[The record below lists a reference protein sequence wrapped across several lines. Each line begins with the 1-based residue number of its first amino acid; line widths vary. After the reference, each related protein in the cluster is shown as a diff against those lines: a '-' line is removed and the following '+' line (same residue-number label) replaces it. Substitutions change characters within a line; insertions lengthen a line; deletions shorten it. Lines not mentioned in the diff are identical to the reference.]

1 MKLYNVHSVLTLLR
15 NIKYIFTLF
24 PQVQRQRQA
33 RLHEQDMAQAA
44 HEKWLQRN
52 ALLTEIETAVRNER
66 QLHAKENR
74 MRESKRREK
83 TILEREI
90 LPGKCVVVVLFFF
103 NDFK

>member
-1 MKLYNVHSVLTLLR
+1 
-15 NIKYIFTLF
+15 
-24 PQVQRQRQA
+24 
-33 RLHEQDMAQAA
+33 MAQAA

-90 LPGKCVVVVLFFF
+90 LPGTCVVVVCCSFSMILNDTTTLFCVLLIS
-103 NDFK
+103 NLT

>member
-1 MKLYNVHSVLTLLR
+1 
-15 NIKYIFTLF
+15 
-24 PQVQRQRQA
+24 
-33 RLHEQDMAQAA
+33 MAQAA

-52 ALLTEIETAVRNER
+52 ALLTEIEQAVRNER

-90 LPGKCVVVVLFFF
+90 LPGQFLCSFQMIMLSSLPINQLFYRLF
-103 NDFK
+103 NSYIYLYILCSMDTLLFLL

>member
-1 MKLYNVHSVLTLLR
+1 MRIISTK
-15 NIKYIFTLF
+15 
-24 PQVQRQRQA
+24 QVQRQRQA

-52 ALLTEIETAVRNER
+52 ALLTEIEQAVRNER

-90 LPGKCVVVVLFFF
+90 LPGQFLCSFQMMIVFSSTTNQSTIL
-103 NDFK
+103 

>member
-1 MKLYNVHSVLTLLR
+1 M
-15 NIKYIFTLF
+15 
-24 PQVQRQRQA
+24 QRQRQA

-90 LPGKCVVVVLFFF
+90 LPGTCVVVVFFFLFFF
-103 NDFK
+103 NDF

>member
-1 MKLYNVHSVLTLLR
+1 
-15 NIKYIFTLF
+15 
-24 PQVQRQRQA
+24 
-33 RLHEQDMAQAA
+33 MAQAA

-52 ALLTEIETAVRNER
+52 ALLTEIEQAVRNER

-90 LPGKCVVVVLFFF
+90 LPGQFLCSFQMIMLSSLKVETCTITKFRKIPGPEKKFRLS
-103 NDFK
+103 

>member
-1 MKLYNVHSVLTLLR
+1 
-15 NIKYIFTLF
+15 
-24 PQVQRQRQA
+24 
-33 RLHEQDMAQAA
+33 MAQAA

-52 ALLTEIETAVRNER
+52 ALLTEIEQAVRNER

-90 LPGKCVVVVLFFF
+90 LPGQFLKKIFFF
-103 NDFK
+103 VLSILPQSTIL